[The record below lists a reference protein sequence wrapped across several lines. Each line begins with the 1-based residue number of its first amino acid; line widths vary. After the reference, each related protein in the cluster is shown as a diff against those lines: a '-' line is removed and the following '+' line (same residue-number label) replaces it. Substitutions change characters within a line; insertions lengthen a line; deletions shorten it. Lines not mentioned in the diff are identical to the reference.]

1 MSEYA
6 RPEVLVDVN
15 WVEDHLQD
23 PRVRL
28 IEADE
33 DVQLYEVG
41 HIPGAVKLDWNVDV
55 QNPLTRDF
63 VDKEGFENLLSRW
76 GVSND
81 TTIVLYGDRN
91 NWYAAYAFWLF
102 SLYGHTD
109 LRLFNGGRA
118 TWERAGKAYTQE
130 VSNYERTHYQ
140 AKEANGNI
148 RAFRD
153 EVLAELQAPNLR
165 LVDVRSPQEYSGE
178 LIAMPSY
185 PQEGAQRAGHIPGA
199 KSIPWATGAREDGT
213 FKSADELR
221 KLYEDK
227 GIATENDVITY
238 CRIGERAAYSWFI
251 LTQLLGYSSVRNYDG
266 SWTEWGSLV
275 RSPIER

>member
-15 WVEDHLQD
+15 WVEAHLRD
-23 PRVRL
+23 PQVRL
-28 IEADE
+28 IEVDE

-41 HIPGAVKLDWNVDV
+41 HIPGAVKLDWHADV
-55 QNPLTRDF
+55 QDPLSRDF
-63 VDKEGFENLLSRW
+63 VDKEGFEQLLSRW
-76 GVSND
+76 GVSNN

-102 SLYGHTD
+102 SLYGHND

-118 TWERAGKAYTQE
+118 AWESAGKSYTQE
-130 VSNYERTHYQ
+130 VPSYEQTNYQ
-140 AKEANGNI
+140 ATEANTSV

-153 EVLAELQAPNLR
+153 EVLAELQSANLR

-185 PQEGAQRAGHIPGA
+185 PQEGAQRGGHIPGA
-199 KSIPWATGAREDGT
+199 KNIPWATGAREDGT
-213 FKSADELR
+213 FKTADDLR

-227 GIATENDVITY
+227 GITPENNVITY
-238 CRIGERAAYSWFI
+238 CRIGERAAYSWFV
-251 LTQLLGYSSVRNYDG
+251 LTQLLGYPNVRNYDG